1 MLQMIPKPSNFVRVT
16 FSKSARIFQYFAFY
30 GLAWSDIQILI
41 LDLESP
47 QNCTPDD
54 AQTIQFGEGQFYK
67 SMLII
72 CLFGLS
78 LCRYSNSDTRS
89 EISLKFRFRWHLN
102 HPIWWYCL
110 FWSSLKHSSTLSLLW
125 KLSHSHLSHVYSI
138 LIWFQTTT
146 ISSLVILPF
155 LV

>member
-1 MLQMIPKPSNFVRVT
+1 MIPKPSNLVRVT
-16 FSKSARIFQYFAFY
+16 FSKSTGIFQYFAFY
-30 GLAWSDIQILI
+30 GLVWSDIQILTP
-41 LDLESP
+41 DLKSP
-47 QNCTPDD
+47 QNCAPDD

-67 SMLII
+67 STLII

-89 EISLKFRFRWHLN
+89 EISSKFRFRWHPD

-110 FWSSLKHSSTLSLLW
+110 FWSSLKHSSTLSPLW
-125 KLSHSHLSHVYSI
+125 KFRHSHISHVHSI
-138 LIWFQTTT
+138 IIWFQTII
-146 ISSLVILPF
+146 ISSLVVLPF